1 MTGYF
6 LFNLGI
12 FEMNVPNSCQVFKI
26 ERISTFRTLS
36 RFGCFLV
43 FSITFSSVKNKPKIW
58 FNLSSNGQV
67 HPKPAKRING
77 PWRSTRL
84 QTASHS
90 TADWFIWTGGSLE
103 KLKSPVILTG
113 FWTGG
118 CFWNR
123 VTLNISVTENDFFGG
138 ALFSGLV
145 AGIFDKDARR
155 DDGLEL
161 GFEHGNGIR
170 NPSASIDGLGPRLKT
185 EVILGQ

>member
-1 MTGYF
+1 MHVK
-6 LFNLGI
+6 I
-12 FEMNVPNSCQVFKI
+12 FKI

-36 RFGCFLV
+36 RFRCFLV
-43 FSITFSSVKNKPKIW
+43 FSITFSSVKNKPRFW

-67 HPKPAKRING
+67 HPNTAKTSLAIDQSSDGQSYHRFEVHFN
-77 PWRSTRL
+77 RSGTLNTWIIGYFYR
-84 QTASHS
+84 
-90 TADWFIWTGGSLE
+90 WF
-103 KLKSPVILTG
+103 
-113 FWTGG
+113 
-118 CFWNR
+118 FWNR

-155 DDGLEL
+155 DEGLEL

-185 EVILGQ
+185 GVILGHLVCLGCPDWNTW